1 MAREAALLYFAYTA
15 RIDPDRMAEVCPD
28 AEFQFIAH
36 LPQWGLDWP
45 IRDGGW
51 DGGLPSVKPDVSST
65 VWGAV
70 FLVPEKQFP
79 NLDAAESEEG
89 RTARSIEAM
98 DRNGKRHQVTTH
110 VHEGNGA
117 GALAPSADYVTIM
130 LDGSRHWNLPAGW
143 IAGLEEHLRAHL

>member
-15 RIDPDRMAEVCPD
+15 RIDPAQMAEVCPD

-45 IRDGGW
+45 IPGSDW
-51 DGGLPSVKPDVSST
+51 DGGLPSVKPDASST

-70 FLVPEKQFP
+70 FQVPDGQFG
-79 NLDAAESEEG
+79 NLDAAESSEG

-98 DRNGKRHQVTTH
+98 DRNGKRHTVTTH
-110 VHEGNGA
+110 VHDGNG
-117 GALAPSADYVTIM
+117 GGPLAPSADYVTIM
-130 LDGSRHWNLPAGW
+130 LDGSRHWSLPAGW